1 MTRTV
6 RRFWRR
12 NSSPGQSLTQVL
24 AGRPINA
31 LRAVDLAVR
40 MADALAALH
49 SAGLTHGD
57 LRPDNV
63 VVTPK
68 GQVKLLD
75 AGLAA
80 FTGGGAVRASAPRR

>member
-1 MTRTV
+1 MT
-6 RRFWRR
+6 
-12 NSSPGQSLTQVL
+12 QLL

-31 LRAVDLAVR
+31 ARAVDLAVR
-40 MADALAALH
+40 MADGLAALH

-57 LRPDNV
+57 LRPDNI

-80 FTGGGAVRASAPRR
+80 FTQRGRRARLGAHG